1 MKNKKNIIIPE
12 LLAPAGDWPAL
23 LTAIASGA
31 DAVYFGVK
39 SLNMRAEA
47 SNFEIDELKKVMKTL
62 SDAGKKGYL
71 TLNTI
76 VFDDELKKLERI
88 LIAAKESKV
97 NAVIA
102 WDMAVVNLA
111 KKCGLEVH
119 LSTQASV
126 ANFESAKFFYNQG
139 VSRIVLAR
147 ESSLEN
153 IINIRKL
160 LLRDKCPLELEVFIH
175 GAQCVSVS
183 GRCFLSYVACGKSAN
198 RGECVQPCRRKYFV
212 KDKENATE
220 YIVGKDYIL
229 SARDLCTIM
238 FIDKLIEAGITAFK
252 IEGRMRTPEYN
263 KIVVSS
269 YRRALDAY
277 ANGDL
282 TLKLKKELFAK
293 LEESYNRGFSNGFF
307 LGAARDT
314 GSDEASS
321 GFEKIYLGEV
331 VKYYSKLQV
340 AAVRVRNDSLNE
352 KQTILIYGKTT
363 PVINFQV
370 SNLQVDGVNVSQ
382 AQKGQTVSFKVP
394 SVVRQKDK
402 TFMLIKK

>member
-1 MKNKKNIIIPE
+1 MKNKISIPE

-23 LTAIASGA
+23 LTALESGA

-47 SNFEIDELKKVMKTL
+47 ANFEIDELKKVMQVIL
-62 SDAGKKGYL
+62 AAGKKGYL

-76 VFDDELKKLERI
+76 IFTDELKKLERI
-88 LIAAKESKV
+88 LVAAKESKV

-102 WDMAVVNLA
+102 WDMAVISLA
-111 KKCGLEVH
+111 KKVGIDVH

-139 VSRIVLAR
+139 INRIVLAR
-147 ESSLEN
+147 ECSLDN
-153 IINIRKL
+153 IINMRKML
-160 LLRDKCPLELEVFIH
+160 MREKIPLELEVFIH

-198 RGECVQPCRRKYFV
+198 RGECVQQCRRKYFV
-212 KDKENATE
+212 KDKENDTE

-238 FIDKLIEAGITAFK
+238 FIDKLIDAGISSFK

-277 ANGDL
+277 ANGEL

-293 LEESYNRGFSNGFF
+293 LQESYNRGFSTGFF
-307 LGAARDT
+307 LGQALDI

-321 GFEKIYLGEV
+321 GFEKTYLGEV

-340 AAVRVRNDSLNE
+340 AAVRVRNDYLSDG
-352 KQTILIYGKTT
+352 QMILVYGKTT
-363 PVINFQV
+363 PVINFEV
-370 SNLQVDGVNVSQ
+370 ANLQVDGVNVSK

-402 TFMLIKK
+402 VFLLMRK